1 MDADV
6 IVLVTEPTPFGLY
19 DLSLAQKAFAPL
31 GKPMGVII
39 NRADIGTQ
47 DVYDHCQKTGLPI
60 LAEIPFQ
67 RDIAEAYAQGLII
80 ADRIPSIRPLF
91 ETLVGRIKTLYGQPS
106 ETREV
111 RHA

>member
-1 MDADV
+1 M
-6 IVLVTEPTPFGLY
+6 
-19 DLSLAQKAFAPL
+19 
-31 GKPMGVII
+31 I
-39 NRADIGTQ
+39 NRADIGTR

-67 RDIAEAYAQGLII
+67 RDIAEAYAQGQII
-80 ADRIPSIRPLF
+80 VDRIPSIQPLF
-91 ETLVGRIKTLYGQPS
+91 ETLVGRIKTLYGQPC